1 MSWVSLIAL
10 GAAGL
15 ASMKAAMERGDI
27 DEASRQGVL
36 AGPAVV
42 EAALASPDR
51 ATRLA
56 GIAAAP
62 AVDDR
67 IELLDA
73 LAQVAAGPDA
83 RSAIPAARAARAIA
97 RGFART
103 ELPDD
108 LAPADVA
115 AWRDRW
121 STLALARDRWV
132 EVRVLSVEIALAL
145 DPSGMPFAA
154 VLAEPDP
161 AVRRAAVSAVP
172 MPVPEALRPALAA
185 TVTNDADPQV
195 ALGAAQALCA
205 DLVADP
211 AKPVLDALGSQGI
224 ARLKTLAATPGL
236 SRAMKRDLARC
247 LK

>member
-1 MSWVSLIAL
+1 MSWMSLVAL

-15 ASMKAAMERGDI
+15 ASMKAAMERGDV

-56 GIAAAP
+56 GIAAAT

-67 IELLDA
+67 VELLDV
-73 LAQVAAGPDA
+73 LGYVAAGPDP
-83 RSAIPAARAARAIA
+83 RSAIPAARAARTIA
-97 RGFART
+97 RDFART

-121 STLALARDRWV
+121 TALALARDRWV

-145 DPSGMPFAA
+145 DPANLPFAA
-154 VLAEPDP
+154 ILDEPDP
-161 AVRRAAVSAVP
+161 AVRRAAVTSVP
-172 MPVPEALRPALAA
+172 MPVPAALRPALAA

-211 AKPVLDALGSQGI
+211 ARPVLDALGPQGL
-224 ARLKTLAATPGL
+224 ARLRALAAMPGL
-236 SRAMKRDLARC
+236 ARAMKRDLARC

>member
-1 MSWVSLIAL
+1 MSWSSLLVLAT
-10 GAAGL
+10 ASL
-15 ASMKAAMERGDI
+15 ASMKAAMQRGDL

-56 GIAAAP
+56 GIAAVT

-67 IELLDA
+67 AELLDA
-73 LAQVAAGPDA
+73 LAKVAAGPDP
-83 RSAIPAARAARAIA
+83 RTAIPAARAARTIA
-97 RGFART
+97 GEFART

-108 LAPADVA
+108 LAPADVV

-121 STLALARDRWV
+121 SALALARDRWV
-132 EVRVLSVEIALAL
+132 EVRTLAVEVALAL
-145 DPSGMPFAA
+145 DPTGMPFAA

-161 AVRRAAVSAVP
+161 AVRRAAVIAVP
-172 MPVPEALRPALAA
+172 MPVPVALRPALAA
-185 TVTNDADPQV
+185 TVANDADPRV
-195 ALGAAQALCA
+195 ALAAGQVLCA

-211 AKPVLDALGSQGI
+211 PKPVRDALGPQGR
-224 ARLKTLAATPGL
+224 ARLRTLVAAPGTPL
-236 SRAMKRDLARC
+236 AIKRVVARC